1 MVICAMHLP
10 KVKMLYDS
18 TTINGFIGAKEGNFD
33 PNMTHSRLG
42 AFDNGIYVKSHKE

>member
-1 MVICAMHLP
+1 
-10 KVKMLYDS
+10 MLYDS